1 MDWLSKRKFVIVCH
15 EKVVRIPLEGDEI
28 LWVHG
33 ERTQGVVKTL
43 VNTKSNVKDRYW
55 LLQSEDV
62 QGRERLPAEML
73 CDLGPTNETR
83 ADDGSIGGSE
93 KDEGHASRLR
103 WMIYLVVLAD
113 AAESVRDAIGF
124 ELTSCILK
132 RMDKVNVIFRLW
144 VGRYNQGQCV
154 IDFGSSYHLSIRCAP
169 FEALYGIKCSSPVL
183 MGRELDEL
191 CARILGIALASVAVI
206 MCYMVIDC
214 DVIRSMAL
222 CSIGVV
228 YVVRSM
234 ALCLIGGVLRTRWLL
249 SNWFS
254 SAQLFE
260 GEAS

>member
-1 MDWLSKRKFVIVCH
+1 MFHDY
-15 EKVVRIPLEGDEI
+15 
-28 LWVHG
+28 
-33 ERTQGVVKTL
+33 Q
-43 VNTKSNVKDRYW
+43 SNVKDRYW

-93 KDEGHASRLR
+93 KDEGHASSKEWNYGDDQLRLR

-183 MGRELDEL
+183 MGRELDE
-191 CARILGIALASVAVI
+191 
-206 MCYMVIDC
+206 
-214 DVIRSMAL
+214 
-222 CSIGVV
+222 VV
-228 YVVRSM
+228 
-234 ALCLIGGVLRTRWLL
+234 
-249 SNWFS
+249 
-254 SAQLFE
+254 
-260 GEAS
+260 